1 MEKSKVPES
10 EIDILRTI
18 INPMFSDDIEQQILC
33 PLSCSREFES
43 KWVLEFDLPL
53 VNKKDISI
61 SLDEGNAITVEAKL
75 KETYVDSSQ
84 DYKHEF
90 QYFKKSVQLPGKID
104 TKNIITNFTNG
115 RLMIIIPKL
124 FRGTKVKVE

>member
-1 MEKSKVPES
+1 MKKSIPES

-18 INPMFSDDIEQQILC
+18 MNPMFSDDIEQQILC
-33 PLSCSREFES
+33 PLSCLREFES

-104 TKNIITNFTNG
+104 TKNIMTDFTNG
-115 RLMIIIPKL
+115 RLVITIPKL
-124 FRGTKVKVE
+124 FHGTKVKVE